1 MATDGEGNEIRTEAD
16 LKNNI
21 FPDNQAVGS
30 ITAQDMRDLVA
41 STRYLQPLGWE
52 FRFDSQFHTGNRH
65 TVSNWATVADNEKIT
80 FSANPGEDLR
90 YPSNFPEIWDDVN
103 EKLVIPTFLNGFGI
117 VRIST
122 LAQYAGGTTPH
133 LELQI
138 DVGSDP
144 IAPAGGGTAS
154 NIIYRDTQT
163 FARASGD
170 PQAFNWII
178 PLFGGGDFVANGAH
192 FIISA
197 HDADVDI
204 WDHTITAGAIMV
216 PNPAG
221 EG

>member
-1 MATDGEGNEIRTEAD
+1 MVDTIRTEVD
-16 LKNNI
+16 LITNSFQDGQANN
-21 FPDNQAVGS
+21 S
-30 ITAQDMRDLVA
+30 ISAQDMRDLVK
-41 STRYLQPLGWE
+41 SVRYLQPLGWE

-65 TVSNWATVADNEKIT
+65 TVSEWTANSDNEKIT
-80 FSANPGEDLR
+80 FSDNPGEDLR
-90 YPSNFPEIWDDVN
+90 YPTTFPEIWDDVN
-103 EKLVIPTFLNGFGI
+103 EKLVIPTFLNGFGV
-117 VRIST
+117 VRVST
-122 LAQYAGGTTPH
+122 LGQYTGGTVPH

-163 FARASGD
+163 FARSAND
-170 PQAFNWII
+170 PQSFNWII

-192 FIISA
+192 FIVSA
-197 HDADVDI
+197 HDADIDI

>member
-1 MATDGEGNEIRTEAD
+1 MADQIRTESD

-52 FRFDSQFHTGNRH
+52 FKFDSDFEDPNPP
-65 TVSNWATVADNEKIT
+65 VSGTPLTLLADTPTKVT

-90 YPSNFPEIWDDVN
+90 YPSTFPEIWN
-103 EKLVIPTFLNGFGI
+103 NTTQKLEIPTFLNGFGI
-117 VRIST
+117 IRLSCW
-122 LAQYAGGTTPH
+122 AEYSGSQPH
-133 LELQI
+133 VDFTI

-144 IAPAGGGTAS
+144 ELLGGSDSNVIYDGAS
-154 NIIYRDTQT
+154 I
-163 FARASGD
+163 FAKGSGV
-170 PQAFNWII
+170 PQAHNWVV
-178 PLFGGGDFVANGAH
+178 PLFGGSDFVTNGAT
-192 FIISA
+192 FIITSHGGA
-197 HDADVDI
+197 STA
-204 WDHTITAGAIMV
+204 WQFTLTAGAIMV

>member
-1 MATDGEGNEIRTEAD
+1 MVDTIRTEAD

-41 STRYLQPLGWE
+41 STRYLQPLGWQ
-52 FRFDSQFHTGNRH
+52 FRFDSQYHTGNRQ
-65 TVSNWATVADNEKIT
+65 TLDSGLPVVPAKIT
-80 FSANPGEDLR
+80 FTDNVGEDLR
-90 YPSNFPEIWDDVN
+90 YPSNFPEVWDSTN
-103 EKLVIPTFLNGFGI
+103 QKLVIPTFLNGFGI
-117 VRIST
+117 VRLS
-122 LAQYAGGTTPH
+122 LFAEYSGGTTPH
-133 LELQI
+133 IEVQI

-154 NIIYRDTQT
+154 NIIYTDTQT

-170 PQAFNWII
+170 PQSFNWII

-197 HDADVDI
+197 HAADVDI
-204 WDHTITAGAIMV
+204 WQSTITAGAIMV